1 MSQSDSIIDL
11 QLLSAV
17 EKLNLIGL
25 LWDSLSDSPG
35 SLPMPEWHEHELDL
49 RIAAADANPSAAVPW
64 DDVKNRLRERS

>member
-1 MSQSDSIIDL
+1 MSQPDSFIDL
-11 QLLSAV
+11 QLLSSV

-35 SLPMPEWHEHELDL
+35 TLPMPEWHERELDV

-64 DDVKNRLRERS
+64 DEVKNRLKERP

>member
-25 LWDSLSDSPG
+25 LWYSLSDSPG
-35 SLPMPEWHEHELDL
+35 PLPMPEWHEHELDL